1 MAFQKCD
8 FKRGACSLVMSVFPD
23 AYRCVM
29 YDTGGLG
36 AVKKVLQTGQTAE
49 QTQAAKVVLE
59 LVSCEENRVTVKV
72 IQPLTLLPV
81 ALILVKTYV

>member
-1 MAFQKCD
+1 
-8 FKRGACSLVMSVFPD
+8 MSVFPD
-23 AYRCVM
+23 VYSCVV

-36 AVKKVLQTGQTAE
+36 AVKKVLQKGQTAE

-59 LVSCEENRVTVKV
+59 LVSCEENRVVVKV